1 MSNYMKAKVSMQ
13 KPVYNKD
20 MYLLKEEVVQQL
32 DALFMKLSL
41 YDETNAVE
49 VLDILKKV
57 EYIFD

>member
-1 MSNYMKAKVSMQ
+1 MKAKVSMQ